1 MSAISAVPE
10 EPSTE
15 SISDGSRP
23 PDPATRTSGGAP
35 APDAQG
41 PPARGGTDESGPGE
55 GSACDALLNAAVV
68 ERPLEEVL
76 DLVTELRRSHTDAAW
91 GEEALRTAVVN
102 RPVPE
107 AAELA
112 ALASR
117 PPADPRSSDDAVR
130 TAASARPVPEV
141 IEFVECLSRP
151 PHDAE
156 TMHTA
161 IEAAATRR
169 PVHEVAELVRRLAHL
184 RAPQT
189 QADGDD
195 SSRAAHTAPR
205 RSSRQRARADGESG
219 ARRSVLRWPA
229 AFAIALCGLV
239 HLRAVLTHTG
249 AFTVAEG
256 VGGAIALVCAVLVVC
271 LMVRDTTAVWCAVA
285 GSAAA
290 VVSVH
295 AVARAL
301 HLSPLGAAFRHGA
314 SVAAVIAMAAGAVAV
329 LLALPVLVRRV
340 GGLSRSVDAA
350 S

>member
-1 MSAISAVPE
+1 MP
-10 EPSTE
+10 
-15 SISDGSRP
+15 
-23 PDPATRTSGGAP
+23 
-35 APDAQG
+35 
-41 PPARGGTDESGPGE
+41 GGTGASSGPGE

-68 ERPLEEVL
+68 ERPLDDVL
-76 DLVTELRRSHTDAAW
+76 DLVTELRKSHADAAW

-117 PPADPRSSDDAVR
+117 PPADPRSSDEAVR
-130 TAASARPVPEV
+130 MAASARPVQEV

-161 IEAAATRR
+161 IEAAATGR

-189 QADGDD
+189 RTDGDASSPATD
-195 SSRAAHTAPR
+195 ATSPAADASSRVADAPSR
-205 RSSRQRARADGESG
+205 HASRQRALAGGEAG

-229 AFAIALCGLV
+229 AFAIALCALV

-256 VGGAIALVCAVLVVC
+256 AGAAIALVCAVLVVC
-271 LMVRDTTAVWCAVA
+271 LMVRDTIAVWCAVA

-295 AVARAL
+295 AVARAM

-314 SVAAVIAMAAGAVAV
+314 NAAAVIAMAAGAVAV
-329 LLALPVLVRRV
+329 LLALPVLVRRA
-340 GGLSRSVDAA
+340 GGVPRSADAP